1 MDRQCESFSRIFSSA
16 TGLDKSFI
24 FIKHFNLLRYSNR
37 NLQQS
42 KSNNYHSEYDEIG
55 PSKDEEMVDLSRYDY
70 CNNQERRDVIKHK
83 PSLFK
88 CVIQLYGC
96 EWQYLQVINQYIRNI
111 QLSRRKKK
119 LNKKTE
125 TKRNKQTHLMTKI
138 NYR

>member
-1 MDRQCESFSRIFSSA
+1 MYMLC
-16 TGLDKSFI
+16 FI

-96 EWQYLQVINQYIRNI
+96 EWLNACLLKVFSDVAV
-111 QLSRRKKK
+111 LSQP
-119 LNKKTE
+119 LI
-125 TKRNKQTHLMTKI
+125 LA
-138 NYR
+138 